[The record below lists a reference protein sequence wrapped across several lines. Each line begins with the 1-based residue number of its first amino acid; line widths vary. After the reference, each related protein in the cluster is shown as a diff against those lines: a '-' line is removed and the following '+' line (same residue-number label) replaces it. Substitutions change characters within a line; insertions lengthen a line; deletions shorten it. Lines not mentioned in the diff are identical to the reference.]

1 MARKT
6 EIVSVEFDGE
16 TRRFELTQFKPKD
29 GHAVIERLLRIG
41 APILGP
47 VATGRAGDAEE
58 GVVLMGGSGEEEDEV
73 VRLSPEAISGAF
85 DAFAENITKNEGV
98 LDWLVQKVRKNA
110 KLEFDAEDVFVT
122 PTTDQW
128 DDLFAGEY
136 GAEFD
141 LIIAA
146 LKLNFARLASK
157 GGGLGKIARRFVT
170 PARSRSS
177 SPRGAPSGS
186 GDSS

>member
-6 EIVSVEFDGE
+6 EIVSVEFYDGE

-29 GHAVIERLLRIG
+29 GHAVIERLLRVG
-41 APILGP
+41 APVLGP
-47 VATGRAGDAEE
+47 LVEGLGASAEDAAVGD
-58 GVVLMGGSGEEEDEV
+58 
-73 VRLSPEAISGAF
+73 LSVDGISQAF
-85 DAFAENITKNEGV
+85 EAFATNIARNEGV
-98 LDWLVQKVRKNA
+98 LDWIVSKVKKSSR
-110 KLEFDAEDVFVT
+110 LETETEDVFIS
-122 PTTDQW
+122 PSTDQW

-136 GAEFD
+136 GAELD
-141 LIIAA
+141 LIVAC
-146 LKLNFARLASK
+146 LKLNYQGLAKK